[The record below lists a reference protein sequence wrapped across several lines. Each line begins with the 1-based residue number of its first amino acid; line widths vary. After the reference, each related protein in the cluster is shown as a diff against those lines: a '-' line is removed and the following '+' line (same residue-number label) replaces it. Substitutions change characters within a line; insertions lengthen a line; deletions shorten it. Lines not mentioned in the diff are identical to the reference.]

1 MEAVET
7 LIKKDM
13 LDPMNGAK
21 LTEKDIIPLQ
31 RVRCVATHHA
41 LVSHRCLIIVC
52 SCDAAVWS

>member
-21 LTEKDIIPLQ
+21 LTENDIIPLQ

-41 LVSHRCLIIVC
+41 LVSHRCLITEW
-52 SCDAAVWS
+52 SCDIAV